1 MIPVKPKKPKKT
13 IRYIVKIKNCKKDFG
28 MGKGVIGTQECD
40 FTDENGRGWDSVM
53 FLESIENTKQKI
65 IDNLIKVEIQ
75 DINENRRN

>member
-1 MIPVKPKKPKKT
+1 
-13 IRYIVKIKNCKKDFG
+13 